1 MKLLLPA
8 VCAALAAASCD
19 GTSSAFRL
27 PTAPDTTLSS
37 LQPVPGVPPT
47 FAPTSGLFYVPGSGQ
62 TISPGQPI
70 VESVTLQGASCFPNW
85 DASATCR
92 TYEFV
97 APEDGDLAV
106 TVSGTTAGR
115 GDVID
120 LFVVEANGAGVVAY
134 EGERREQATM
144 AVKSGKSYGILVMTY
159 PYALPI
165 DFEVFA
171 EFRAK

>member
-1 MKLLLPA
+1 MKFLLSA
-8 VCAALAAASCD
+8 ICAALAAAGCD
-19 GTSSAFRL
+19 TLSPAFRL
-27 PTAPDTTLSS
+27 PTAPDAGPASG
-37 LQPVPGVPPT
+37 QPPPGLPPP
-47 FAPTSGLFYVPGSGQ
+47 FVPTSGPYYVPGSGQ
-62 TISPGQPI
+62 TISPGQAV

-97 APEDGDLAV
+97 APEDGDLEV
-106 TVSGTTAGR
+106 TASGMTSGQ

-120 LFVVEANGAGVVAY
+120 LFLVDVSGAGVVAY
-134 EGERREQATM
+134 EGQRRERAAI
-144 AVKSGKSYGILVMTY
+144 AVKGGKSYGILVLTY

-165 DFEVFA
+165 EFEVFA